1 MSPKLKIAPSLLSA
15 DFASLASEVRQVEEA
30 GADLIHIDVMD
41 GHFVKNITIGPVVVE
56 AIRKG
61 TKLPLDVHLMIKDP
75 LRYAPDFLNAGAD
88 SITVHAEAIA
98 NEDAVRMN
106 PKGYYLNLIDDVIIN
121 SDLFNDIKEVVQKQ
135 KRQLGLAIN
144 PLTPYETVA
153 EVVKDVSMLL
163 VMTVWP
169 GYGGQKFIEDCVKKV
184 ELARKSFPD
193 LDIEVDGG
201 INDET
206 YRRVTAAGAN
216 VLVAG
221 TYVFK
226 SDNYSRAIA
235 SLRQ

>member
-1 MSPKLKIAPSLLSA
+1 MNPKLKIAPSLLSA
-15 DFASLASEVRQVEEA
+15 DFANLATEVRKVEEA

-41 GHFVKNITIGPVVVE
+41 GHFVRNITIGPVVVE

-75 LRYAPDFLNAGAD
+75 LRYAPDFLSAGAD

-106 PKGYYLNLIDDVIIN
+106 PKGYYLNLIDDIIIN
-121 SDLFNDIKEVVQKQ
+121 ADLFNDIRETVQKQ
-135 KRQLGLAIN
+135 NRRFGLAIN
-144 PLTPYETVA
+144 PLTPFETVA
-153 EVVKDVSMLL
+153 EVVKDVNILL

-169 GYGGQKFIEDCVKKV
+169 GYGGQKFIDECVKKV
-184 ELARKSFPD
+184 ELARKSFPN

-201 INDET
+201 INNET
-206 YRRVTAAGAN
+206 KKRVIAAGAN

-226 SDNYSRAIA
+226 SDNYSQAIA